1 MDFFAEDYDSD
12 KNILFRVKN
21 DHEKNSAAKHIKHNK
36 QRCSFSKAEEEEII
50 LKIRKNDK
58 KIFKVYYPERKNLPR
73 SEDKLK
79 NNFPNNP
86 FP

>member
-1 MDFFAEDYDSD
+1 M
-12 KNILFRVKN
+12 KQ
-21 DHEKNSAAKHIKHNK
+21 NK
-36 QRCSFSKAEEEEII
+36 QRCSFSKVEEEEII

-73 SEDKLK
+73 SEDKFK